1 MSGQE
6 AFREQVLQEESFASN
21 LELHLFILSCLIVL
35 IIVCSPWSV
44 SCDRACWLPPSF
56 VFSCIPPTAISCL
69 CFCLFS
75 GIMPFPFMGFLFSTW
90 TRCLQVSW
98 LWAISATI
106 VAEILNILM
115 RKTAGRSGGGE
126 GGAGMTASQRMT
138 WKPNLVSHL
147 TPYKEHTGKKNTFW
161 NNTLHTSSWH
171 KQLNEKPV
179 HKTQVLQFKSSL
191 GHQLSAISLFY
202 LTV

>member
-6 AFREQVLQEESFASN
+6 AFREQALQEESFASN

-115 RKTAGRSGGGE
+115 RKTAGRNGGGV
-126 GGAGMTASQRMT
+126 GGRNDSLPENDLETQFSVTFNSLHGTRRQ
-138 WKPNLVSHL
+138 KKHL
-147 TPYKEHTGKKNTFW
+147 LK
-161 NNTLHTSSWH
+161 
-171 KQLNEKPV
+171 
-179 HKTQVLQFKSSL
+179 
-191 GHQLSAISLFY
+191 
-202 LTV
+202 

>member
-6 AFREQVLQEESFASN
+6 ALREEALQEESFASN
-21 LELHLFILSCLIVL
+21 LEMHLFILSCLIIL

-44 SCDRACWLPPSF
+44 WCDRACWLPPSF

-75 GIMPFPFMGFLFSTW
+75 GIMPFSFMGFLFSTW

-115 RKTAGRSGGGE
+115 RKRAGRN
-126 GGAGMTASQRMT
+126 GGAGGRNDSLPENDLETQFSVTFNSLYGTHRQ
-138 WKPNLVSHL
+138 
-147 TPYKEHTGKKNTFW
+147 KNTFW
-161 NNTLHTSSWH
+161 NNTFHTSSWH

-191 GHQLSAISLFY
+191 RHQLSAISLFY